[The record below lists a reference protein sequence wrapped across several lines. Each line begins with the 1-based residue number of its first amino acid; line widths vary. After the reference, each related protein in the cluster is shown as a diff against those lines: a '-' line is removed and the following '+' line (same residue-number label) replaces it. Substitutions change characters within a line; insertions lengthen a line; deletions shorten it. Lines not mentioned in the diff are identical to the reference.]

1 MNGLVQTADELRR
14 MSAAELVEV
23 FEDSLTNRL
32 REQAGEARLKH
43 GGLRP
48 GNLETFLADRDCVRF
63 PTRLVLEYGEMGLHQ
78 FAQPEPDVRQ
88 SGGIMLY
95 LRPAIGMRP
104 DLLALA
110 VSYMIPVINYGNL
123 AGDEHCLAYGAVL
136 LDLDPET
143 YYERICGLAGFV
155 GAEELPADDPDAHV
169 PEQNAER
176 PPATTTTGAS
186 CGSGCSCH

>member
-32 REQAGEARLKH
+32 REQAGEARFKH

-88 SGGIMLY
+88 TGGIMLY
-95 LRPAIGMRP
+95 LRPALGMRP
-104 DLLALA
+104 ELLALA

>member
-48 GNLETFLADRDCVRF
+48 GNFETFLADRDCVRF

-95 LRPAIGMRP
+95 LRPALGQRP

-123 AGDEHCLAYGAVL
+123 AGDGHCLAYGAVL
-136 LDLDPET
+136 MDLDPEI

>member
-14 MSAAELVEV
+14 MSEAELVEV

-43 GGLRP
+43 GGLRL

-155 GAEELPADDPDAHV
+155 GAGELHADDPAAHV

-176 PPATTTTGAS
+176 PPATPNGAG